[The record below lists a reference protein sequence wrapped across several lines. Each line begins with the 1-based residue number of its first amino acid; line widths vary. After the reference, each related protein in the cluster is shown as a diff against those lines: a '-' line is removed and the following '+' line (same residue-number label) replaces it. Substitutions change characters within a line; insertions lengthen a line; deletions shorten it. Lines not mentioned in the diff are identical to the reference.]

1 MKNRTKICLLYDF
14 SCSDMINCSKSE
26 QIKHHLCSK
35 LWVRPC
41 GATEGFGRVHFMKGG
56 GCLKHKLR
64 ISAPFCLL
72 PLFENQKLLH
82 HPRNKTTNTHTEEMH
97 RKPEVSLFSIIAILT
112 INCVI
117 NAIQRLCKQAVS
129 DVVSYLQYEDNKN
142 DAFGVFFIIIIFPA
156 VMGLV
161 FPGIFSLLKPQS
173 SHLHRHWFHSG
184 WRTGL
189 QISSVISVPK
199 KPHILRKLPFS

>member
-41 GATEGFGRVHFMKGG
+41 GATEGFGRVHFMNGG
-56 GCLKHKLR
+56 GCLKHKLG

-117 NAIQRLCKQAVS
+117 NAIQQLCKQAVS

-142 DAFGVFFIIIIFPA
+142 DAFGFFLLLLFFPPSWVWFFQA
-156 VMGLV
+156 
-161 FPGIFSLLKPQS
+161 S
-173 SHLHRHWFHSG
+173 SHCLNHS
-184 WRTGL
+184 RPIYTVTGFTAGGEL
-189 QISSVISVPK
+189 VCRFPVSYQSQRNLIS
-199 KPHILRKLPFS
+199 